1 MADTNSWVPI
11 MESFVYRLLAE
22 EDLLQLGRLMEK
34 IKPEIAGLS
43 ATSLYSSLCRDGLS
57 NENVVI
63 VVAQDHLRLVGFNI
77 TVIDRKR
84 YWRAF
89 LLRHPV
95 IGFRI
100 VHHRFIEAL
109 RAKIKAGN
117 PEAEIP
123 EAIHAYISPGSSTW
137 SWQDSAPWI
146 ASIFITAVDGQYRGK
161 HISEGIGKYLLKVLA
176 ERGVRRVVSIVD
188 PDNIPSIRLSHSL
201 GFRIEKSESK
211 LFISI
216 DVDQRV

>member
-1 MADTNSWVPI
+1 
-11 MESFVYRLLAE
+11 MEQVAYRLLVE
-22 EDLLQLGRLMEK
+22 EDFLQLGELMEK

-43 ATSLYSSLCRDGLS
+43 ATSLYSAICRDALS
-57 NENVVI
+57 NESVVI
-63 VVAQDHLRLVGFNI
+63 VAAHDHQRLIGFNI

-100 VHHRFIEAL
+100 AHHRFIRAL
-109 RAKIKAGN
+109 SAKIRVQN
-117 PEAEIP
+117 PAQEIP
-123 EAIHAYISPGSSTW
+123 EAIHEYISPSSSTR

-146 ASIFITAVDGQYRGK
+146 ASIFITAVDSHYRGK
-161 HISEGIGKYLLKVLA
+161 GISEGIGKYLLKVLA
-176 ERGVRRVVSIVD
+176 DRGVRCVVSIID

-201 GFRIEKSESK
+201 GFKIEKSNSK

-216 DVDQRV
+216 DLD

>member
-1 MADTNSWVPI
+1 
-11 MESFVYRLLAE
+11 MEHFAYRLLVE
-22 EDLLQLGRLMEK
+22 EDLLQVAKLMEK

-43 ATSLYSSLCRDGLS
+43 ATSLYSALCRDALS

-63 VVAQDHLRLVGFNI
+63 VIAHDHQRLVGLNI

-100 VHHRFIEAL
+100 VHHRFIRTL

-117 PEAEIP
+117 PEPEIP
-123 EAIHAYISPGSSTW
+123 EAIHDYISPSSSTW

-146 ASIFITAVDGQYRGK
+146 A
-161 HISEGIGKYLLKVLA
+161 
-176 ERGVRRVVSIVD
+176 
-188 PDNIPSIRLSHSL
+188 
-201 GFRIEKSESK
+201 
-211 LFISI
+211 
-216 DVDQRV
+216 